1 MDEEVV
7 GLFLAHHS
15 AHPER
20 EPYEALRAEAE
31 ALGRRTGADPRRLLF
46 DRLEQQYGVDPQ
58 RWWAA
63 RSTTALSH
71 KLAAELGSAEAGAGF
86 GAAAGRVG
94 RRHEPL
100 LADATAAGRRGARLF
115 CALPRFCAAL
125 LFVLRRATCLA
136 AAGRNAWVRG
146 PLTALENRL
155 RLEAGA

>member
-20 EPYEALRAEAE
+20 EPYQALRAEAE
-31 ALGRRTGADPRRLLF
+31 ALGRRTGASPRRLLF

-71 KLAAELGSAEAGAGF
+71 KLAAELGSAGPGGGVGF
-86 GAAAGRVG
+86 GVAAGRVG

-100 LADATAAGRRGARLF
+100 LADAAAAGRRGARLF
-115 CALPRFCAAL
+115 CALPCTTVALFCGFCFL
-125 LFVLRRATCLA
+125 S
-136 AAGRNAWVRG
+136 
-146 PLTALENRL
+146 
-155 RLEAGA
+155 